1 MRIEEIIRE
10 VCPEVEGYDTTADT
24 EFHALRT
31 AQADMQRRQQE
42 MSRPRQAKLRT
53 KKDVYVSQFVRM
65 RVCVREPALIV
76 CGMCV
81 CVCVCVFPLGDSPFR
96 WPACTR

>member
-1 MRIEEIIRE
+1 MFNGVLLLCSDQRPSCRELVVRIEEIIRE
-10 VCPEVEGYDTTADT
+10 VCPEVEGYDATADT

-65 RVCVREPALIV
+65 RVRA
-76 CGMCV
+76 
-81 CVCVCVFPLGDSPFR
+81 
-96 WPACTR
+96 